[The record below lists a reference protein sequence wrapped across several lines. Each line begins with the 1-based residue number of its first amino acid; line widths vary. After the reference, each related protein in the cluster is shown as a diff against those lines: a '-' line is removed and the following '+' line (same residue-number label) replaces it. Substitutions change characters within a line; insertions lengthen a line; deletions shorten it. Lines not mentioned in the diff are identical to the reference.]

1 MSLTGETFTKYFVD
15 CGSRHNKI
23 VFQADTD
30 EVNCSRIVSFFSSND
45 SEDIAFLA
53 VDKFMSSNS
62 SVAVLLLDFVVSL
75 GSIMHEIQAEKADR
89 DNFISLVEQ
98 TRKRMESDSCEL

>member
-1 MSLTGETFTKYFVD
+1 MSLTGEAFTKYFAD

-23 VFQADTD
+23 VFKTDTD
-30 EVNCSRIVSFFSSND
+30 EVNCTRIVNFFSDND

-53 VDKFMSSNS
+53 VDKFMLSNS

-75 GSIMHEIQAEKADR
+75 GAIMDEIKAEKADR

-98 TRKRMESDSCEL
+98 TRKRMEDDSYEL